1 MKNLFTLLFAIMLT
15 STCSPQDT
23 NYEDISEIRYETFSR
38 GFAAMYVISP
48 ERISVTNGTFEKTTE
63 SRELTKKEWNNL
75 VATLKDLKIQDLETL
90 ESPTEGRMVDAAAQ
104 ANLSITKNNNV
115 FETKTF
121 DHGKAPAP
129 VEPLVKAILRL
140 AETVE

>member
-1 MKNLFTLLFAIMLT
+1 MLT

-23 NYEDISEIRYETFSR
+23 NYEDVSEIRYETFSR

-48 ERISVTNGTFEKTTE
+48 ERISVTNGTFQKTTK
-63 SRELTKKEWNNL
+63 SRELTNKEWNNL
-75 VATLKDLKIQDLETL
+75 LASLKDLKIQDLESL
-90 ESPTEGRMVDAAAQ
+90 EPPTDGRMVDAAAQ
-104 ANLSITKNNNV
+104 ANLSITKNNNI

-121 DHGKAPAP
+121 DHGNAPAP

>member
-1 MKNLFTLLFAIMLT
+1 MLT

-23 NYEDISEIRYETFSR
+23 NYEDVSEIRYETFSR

-48 ERISVTNGTFEKTTE
+48 ERISVTNGTFQKTTE
-63 SRELTKKEWNNL
+63 SRELTNKEWNNL
-75 VATLKDLKIQDLETL
+75 LASLKDLKIQDLETL
-90 ESPTEGRMVDAAAQ
+90 DPPTDGRMVDAAAQ

-121 DHGKAPAP
+121 DHGSAPAP